1 MITLIQKI
9 LDRPVE
15 VSQDIPV
22 IVTMRIYEDQIVKLE
37 SDRFGDERFRNAA
50 GPGGALD
57 YNMWTADPIPMWLT
71 DDTTLMWR

>member
-37 SDRFGDERFRNAA
+37 SDRFGDERYRNT
-50 GPGGALD
+50 LD
-57 YNMWTADPIPMWLT
+57 YNMWTADPNPMWLT